1 MNAKKILI
9 IDDDPVIANI
19 YQTKFQVEGYEAELA
34 GDGDRALEM
43 LRKAPPDLVF
53 LDLSLPGMSGV
64 EVLKL
69 IRSSPETHAVPVIVF
84 TNTHLPSLVQT
95 AWKAGATKCL
105 SKANY
110 TPREVVDLVNKLLA
124 AGRVGE
130 ISATPSPA
138 LRLPA
143 GTATAGVVS
152 PGQSD
157 LKFQD
162 GLVGTFLTSAPQTL
176 TAMRHC
182 YQTFLKPGQENLR
195 LAKLH
200 ELYGLTRKL
209 TGAAG
214 LAGFKKIAQMAS
226 ALEALLNE
234 LHARPADITP
244 STNRTIAQAVDKLAL
259 LVAHASTL
267 IGQAETPES
276 PLILVVDD
284 DGVSR
289 EIIVRAINRVGLR
302 ALSLDNS
309 TLALQV
315 LEQNQFDLI
324 FLDIQMP
331 TPDGIETCDRLRK
344 LPLNRTTPVVFVTA
358 RSDFE
363 SRVKT
368 SSSGGND
375 FITKPVLVLELA
387 VKTLTWLFNEDLKPL
402 ALVVP
407 NPSSPQKNY
416 GRPPVPPVAMPD
428 NRPV

>member
-9 IDDDPVIANI
+9 IDDDQVIAEI
-19 YQTKFQVEGYEAELA
+19 YQSKFRIEGYEATVA
-34 GDGDRALEM
+34 GDGGRALEL
-43 LRKAPPDLVF
+43 LRKAPVDLVM
-53 LDLSLPGMSGV
+53 LDLSLPGMNGM
-64 EVLKL
+64 EILTL
-69 IRSSPETHAVPVIVF
+69 IRARPETHALPVIVF
-84 TNTHLPSLVQT
+84 SNTHLTSVLQA

-105 SKANY
+105 SKASC
-110 TPREVVDLVNKLLA
+110 TPREVVDLVNKLLGSGRAVAPLAAAATAPQLPAVPVA
-124 AGRVGE
+124 AGAA
-130 ISATPSPA
+130 SAA
-138 LRLPA
+138 
-143 GTATAGVVS
+143 
-152 PGQSD
+152 QSD
-157 LKFQD
+157 VEFQA
-162 GLVGTFLTSAPQTL
+162 GLLGAFLISAPQKL
-176 TAMRHC
+176 AAMRSC
-182 YQTFLKPGQENLR
+182 YQTFVKPDQENLR

-200 ELYGLTRKL
+200 ELYGLTRTL

-214 LAGFKKIAQMAS
+214 VVGFRKIAQMAS

-244 STNRTIAQAVDKLAL
+244 STNRTIAQALDKLGL
-259 LVAHASTL
+259 LIAHSSTL
-267 IGQAETPES
+267 TGQAETRAS
-276 PLILVVDD
+276 SLILVVDD
-284 DGVSR
+284 DSVSR

-302 ALSLDNS
+302 AMSLDNS

-331 TPDGIETCDRLRK
+331 KPDGIETCERLRQ

-387 VKTLTWLFNEDLKPL
+387 VKALTWLFNEDLKPL
-402 ALVVP
+402 ALAVP
-407 NPSSPQKNY
+407 DTGPRRKNF
-416 GRPPVPPVAMPD
+416 GSPPVRALAIRSDIPA
-428 NRPV
+428 